1 MTKALATGQPAD
13 RAGGARTGPG
23 QPVARSGQPVAA
35 IPRFLPLNIG
45 VSGFNFPL
53 NQSIDARFSFLL
65 LLIIIVIIIIL
76 LVYVSVKYHYYCY
89 F

>member
-65 LLIIIVIIIIL
+65 LLIIIVIIIL
-76 LVYVSVKYHYYCY
+76 LVYVSVIYHYYCY